1 MADKER
7 YVIKV
12 EGNFVEVSPE
22 VYYAY
27 FRMERQE
34 RGQEEKK
41 QRNAVVSYDA
51 LDTEEMTGADAIPD
65 LIVSSLEQ
73 QIMTREIYDAL
84 RRAVEALPKAE
95 RELIKAIYFE
105 GMTEAD
111 YAKASGMS
119 QTGVSYRRRKILS
132 KLKLLL
138 DIMGSFC

>member
-12 EGNFVEVSPE
+12 EGKLVEVSPE

-27 FRMERQE
+27 FRMDRQE

>member
-1 MADKER
+1 MADKEKHI
-7 YVIKV
+7 IKV
-12 EGNFVEVSPE
+12 EGKLVEVTPD

-41 QRNAVVSYDA
+41 QRNAVLSYDA
-51 LDTEEMTGADAIPD
+51 LDTEETTGAEAMPD
-65 LIVSSLEQ
+65 LIIPSLEQ
-73 QIMTREIYDAL
+73 QIMNQEIHDAL
-84 RRAVEALPKAE
+84 HRAVDALPKAE
-95 RELIKAIYFE
+95 RELIKAIYFD
-105 GMTEAD
+105 GKSEAD